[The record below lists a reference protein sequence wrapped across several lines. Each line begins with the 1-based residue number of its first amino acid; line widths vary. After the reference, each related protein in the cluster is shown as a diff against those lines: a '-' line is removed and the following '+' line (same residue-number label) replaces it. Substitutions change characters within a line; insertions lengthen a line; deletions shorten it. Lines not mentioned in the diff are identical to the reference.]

1 MVFLHLNCLQLVIM
15 DILLT
20 GGDGIIDNN
29 YSHTYS
35 DLKSERIIK
44 IIDPSSIATIESGY
58 SNLNIEILNIGNT
71 SKNNNSN
78 LYRKRKNSL

>member
-1 MVFLHLNCLQLVIM
+1 M

-29 YSHTYS
+29 SSHTYS